1 MDQNQTNL
9 VPASAENGAVVVAQP
24 NGYEHCL
31 ELSRIYSKSGL
42 VPQSYQDKPQDCF
55 VAISM
60 AQRMDLDPLFVMQN
74 LYVVKGKPS
83 WAGQACIALINGCGR
98 FKDVHHVYTGEKGT
112 ENRGCRVVA
121 TRVSNGEVVEGP
133 DVTLAMAKAE
143 GWTSNSKWR
152 NMPELMLAYRSSA
165 FFARVYCPEALM
177 GIQMA
182 DEVEDVAK
190 SDKASALTEALK
202 GGNE

>member
-9 VPASAENGAVVVAQP
+9 VPASTENGAVVVAQP

-74 LYVVKGKPS
+74 LYDCYVSFLIVPNQPS
-83 WAGQACIALINGCGR
+83 NPPYQPHFSFFCPVRSFLQTGFLFR
-98 FKDVHHVYTGEKGT
+98 FFFSK
-112 ENRGCRVVA
+112 
-121 TRVSNGEVVEGP
+121 
-133 DVTLAMAKAE
+133 MA
-143 GWTSNSKWR
+143 
-152 NMPELMLAYRSSA
+152 P
-165 FFARVYCPEALM
+165 
-177 GIQMA
+177 
-182 DEVEDVAK
+182 
-190 SDKASALTEALK
+190 
-202 GGNE
+202 

>member
-9 VPASAENGAVVVAQP
+9 VPANAENGAVVVAQQSE
-24 NGYEHCL
+24 YEHCL
-31 ELSRIYSKSGL
+31 ELARIYSKSAL

-60 AQRMDLDPLFVMQN
+60 AHRMDLDPLFVMQN
-74 LYVVKGKPS
+74 LHVIKGKPS

-112 ENRGCRVVA
+112 ESRGCYVVA

-152 NMPELMLAYRSSA
+152 TMPELMLAYRSYA
-165 FFARVYCPEALM
+165 FFARVCCPETLM
-177 GIQMA
+177 GIQTA